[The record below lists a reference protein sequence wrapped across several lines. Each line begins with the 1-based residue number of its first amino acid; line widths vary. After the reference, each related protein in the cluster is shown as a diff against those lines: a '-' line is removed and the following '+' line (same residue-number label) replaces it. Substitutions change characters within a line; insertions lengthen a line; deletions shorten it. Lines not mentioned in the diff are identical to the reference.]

1 MPLFLCYSHHWTLQR
16 KLRDGE
22 EREHKSE
29 REEEGEEAD
38 GIEDE
43 FGVSFATVALVN
55 DWIQTVLMSG
65 GQRWRRLKFRR
76 TPLKRCLP
84 SLFSTRMGSSLTWR
98 PRSIKIE
105 TRELDLLKLC
115 LHFAGM
121 LHWVQQ
127 TKSGF
132 LNFWSETWGQCTNR
146 YCGFSSWITCY
157 GCYVIFLDFQSN
169 WGWNSTNKRTEV
181 EETAAW

>member
-1 MPLFLCYSHHWTLQR
+1 MPAHRQAMFVRKRRKYEKVLLMPLFLCYSHHWTLQR

-43 FGVSFATVALVN
+43 FGVSFAAVALVN
-55 DWIQTVLMSG
+55 DWINIVLMSG

-105 TRELDLLKLC
+105 TRELYLRKLNSVYILQAC
-115 LHFAGM
+115 
-121 LHWVQQ
+121 
-127 TKSGF
+127 
-132 LNFWSETWGQCTNR
+132 CTEFNR
-146 YCGFSSWITCY
+146 QRVAF
-157 GCYVIFLDFQSN
+157 
-169 WGWNSTNKRTEV
+169 
-181 EETAAW
+181 